1 MQAAWN
7 RAEQIIQVMRRMS
20 FEGAERS
27 YLDVNSSSHRICKVE
42 AQLCHLVDL
51 KLQ

>member
-1 MQAAWN
+1 M
-7 RAEQIIQVMRRMS
+7 VMREMS
-20 FEGAERS
+20 FEGARRS
-27 YLDVNSSSHRICKVE
+27 YLDVNSSSCTLRKVK

>member
-1 MQAAWN
+1 M
-7 RAEQIIQVMRRMS
+7 VMREMS
-20 FEGAERS
+20 FEGAEGS
-27 YLDVNSSSHRICKVE
+27 YLDVNSSHTLCKVK

>member
-1 MQAAWN
+1 M
-7 RAEQIIQVMRRMS
+7 VMREMS
-20 FEGAERS
+20 FEGAGRS
-27 YLDVNSSSHRICKVE
+27 SLDVNSSHTLCKVK